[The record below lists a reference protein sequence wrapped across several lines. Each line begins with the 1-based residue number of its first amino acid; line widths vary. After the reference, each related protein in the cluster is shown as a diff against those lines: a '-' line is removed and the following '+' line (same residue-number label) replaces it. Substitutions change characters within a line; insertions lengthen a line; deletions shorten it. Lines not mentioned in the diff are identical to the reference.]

1 MKMPYSIAQNA
12 FLPTKWNCYSV
23 LLQKQ
28 FAESV
33 KTTGRKLYSSE
44 YMWRQRVDIH
54 VFGFRLL
61 WL

>member
-12 FLPTKWNCYSV
+12 FLPTKGDNYRV

-33 KTTGRKLYSSE
+33 KTTGRKLCS
-44 YMWRQRVDIH
+44 RQGVDIH
-54 VFGFRLL
+54 VCSA
-61 WL
+61 